1 MGCRQRF
8 GSDLGCIFA
17 LQVVMV
23 AAVSGQAAAPS
34 PLFIATPLTEVGV
47 FTSGIEGPACDVDG
61 SVYAVNYE
69 RQGTVGRIRP
79 DGSGEIYLELP
90 QGSVG
95 NGIRFGAQREM
106 YVADYVG
113 HNVFK
118 VQPKSRA
125 ITIYSHNPNMNQPN
139 DLAMAPGGVLYASD
153 PNWTEGSGQIWRIG
167 LDGNATR
174 LVSDLG
180 TTNGIEVSPDGRTL
194 YVGGSNERVIWA
206 FDIDVDGTISGQRIV
221 IRFADH
227 GLDGL
232 RSDVDGN
239 LYVTRHGAGT
249 VVKMS
254 PSGRILQEIDV
265 LGARPSNICLGGLD
279 GRTAYVTEVE
289 HRRFVQ
295 FRVDRPGLAWQ
306 QLRSQ

>member
-1 MGCRQRF
+1 MKGRQRF
-8 GSDLGCIFA
+8 SSAAGCISV
-17 LQVVMV
+17 LPVVMV
-23 AAVSGQAAAPS
+23 AAVSGQATAPS

-61 SVYAVNYE
+61 NVYAVNYE
-69 RQGTVGRIRP
+69 RQGTIGRIRP

-90 QGSVG
+90 QGSIG

-139 DLAMAPGGVLYASD
+139 DLAMAPDGVLYASD

-174 LVSDLG
+174 LVSDIG

-194 YVGGSNERVIWA
+194 YVGGSDERVIWA

-239 LYVTRHGAGT
+239 LYVTRYGAGT
-249 VVKMS
+249 VVKVS

-306 QLRSQ
+306 RLRSQ